1 MRCELGQ
8 LCSSL
13 RLKTLQAAKAYSRV
27 QTGSFRPGHD
37 SINEKKMRY
46 ICILGFCL
54 IYIFS
59 EYYQGMM

>member
-37 SINEKKMRY
+37 YVTLNFESTEAGLFFLY
-46 ICILGFCL
+46 
-54 IYIFS
+54 S
-59 EYYQGMM
+59 ELLRIV